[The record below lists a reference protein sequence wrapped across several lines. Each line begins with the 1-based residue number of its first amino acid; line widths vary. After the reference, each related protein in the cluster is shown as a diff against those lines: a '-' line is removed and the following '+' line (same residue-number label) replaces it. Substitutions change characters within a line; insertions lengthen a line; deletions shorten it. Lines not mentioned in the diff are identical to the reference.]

1 MRRLPF
7 ILSIILLAC
16 LVIPAC
22 EVENC
27 PPNTLSYAHFALV
40 DQYGRGVQITDTITV
55 IGQTRAD
62 VENASGETVQDSLL
76 ADTII
81 NRENGVESLKLPLSY
96 SDETSFIIIYHSL
109 QHTYAGRD
117 TIRISHKN
125 IPYFTNLDCG
135 TMMFYTVTETHFT
148 HHQLDSLVITN
159 PNIDNNE
166 KENFKLYFTVSGTAE

>member
-7 ILSIILLAC
+7 ILSIILLTC

-96 SDETSFIIIYHSL
+96 SDETSFITS
-109 QHTYAGRD
+109 TTAC
-117 TIRISHKN
+117 N
-125 IPYFTNLDCG
+125 IPMQD
-135 TMMFYTVTETHFT
+135 VT
-148 HHQLDSLVITN
+148 
-159 PNIDNNE
+159 P
-166 KENFKLYFTVSGTAE
+166 SGSAIRTSPTSPIWTAAQ